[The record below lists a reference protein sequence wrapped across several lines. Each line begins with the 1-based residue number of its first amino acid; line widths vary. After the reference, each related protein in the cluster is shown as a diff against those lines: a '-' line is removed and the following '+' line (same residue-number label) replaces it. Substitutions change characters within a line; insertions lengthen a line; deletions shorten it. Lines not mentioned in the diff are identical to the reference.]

1 MNCKTDKYNL
11 IESDYINE
19 FYNLQKE
26 LEIKDLIEKEKE
38 KNNNLNEQKNSINI
52 EIAKEETII
61 EQLYKKLI
69 NEFGKV
75 EPKDKSLLFE
85 KNFSEEI
92 AKLKLQI
99 KDEERRKKKI
109 VKEYSEINQNL
120 INLSEF
126 EDFKI
131 TLPEEVKISIEDF
144 ELYIGKTKRNLRLIR
159 DDEANFEKELDKL
172 IFEIK
177 LKDQFK
183 EEALF
188 KEPIDTLKYLTGK
201 PAEFKEQLNLVIDSY
216 KMLMDK
222 LLADIDL
229 IEKEENKI
237 LESILEYIEEIQ
249 KNIDKIDDNSSITI
263 GGKRIKML
271 NISIDS
277 FSDNKELYRVK
288 LKEYIETIRDRSL
301 NELENNNNIED
312 IVSNRINTVRLYDEV
327 IGISNVNIKLYKIEE
342 DRQRSITWDE
352 VSKNSGGEGFLSAF
366 VVLSSLLSYMRKDES
381 DIFNR
386 KEDGKVI
393 IMDNPFAQ
401 TSSAH
406 LLKPLMDI
414 AKKSNTQLIC
424 LTALGGDSIYNRFD
438 NIYVLNLI
446 PSKIKSGVKY
456 LRSEH
461 IKGEEEKE
469 VEVVVS
475 SRFKIEDQ
483 IRLF

>member
-1 MNCKTDKYNL
+1 M
-11 IESDYINE
+11 
-19 FYNLQKE
+19 
-26 LEIKDLIEKEKE
+26 
-38 KNNNLNEQKNSINI
+38 
-52 EIAKEETII
+52 
-61 EQLYKKLI
+61 
-69 NEFGKV
+69 
-75 EPKDKSLLFE
+75 
-85 KNFSEEI
+85 EI

-99 KDEERRKKKI
+99 KDEESRKNKV

-120 INLSEF
+120 ISLSEF

-131 TLPEEVKISIEDF
+131 TSTEEVKISIEDF
-144 ELYIGKTKRNLRLIR
+144 KLYIGKTKRDLRLINE
-159 DDEANFEKELDKL
+159 DEAKFEKNLDKL
-172 IFEIK
+172 IFGIK
-177 LKDQFK
+177 NQFK
-183 EEALF
+183 DETLF
-188 KEPIDTLKYLTGK
+188 KEPIDTLKCLTGK
-201 PAEFKEQLNLVIDSY
+201 PAKFKEQLNLVIDSY

-263 GGKRIKML
+263 AGKRVKML

-277 FSDNKELYRVK
+277 FSDNKELYRIK
-288 LKEYIETIRDRSL
+288 LRNYIESIRDRSL

-366 VVLSSLLSYMRKDES
+366 VILSSLLSYMRKDES

-386 KEDGKVI
+386 KECGKVI

-414 AKKSNTQLIC
+414 TRKSNTQLIC

-446 PSKIKSGVKY
+446 SSKIKSGVKY

-469 VEVVVS
+469 TEVIVS
-475 SRFKIEDQ
+475 SRFKIEEQ
-483 IRLF
+483 ARLF